1 MQCSQ
6 VVVFSV
12 VSVCDRCF
20 SVSAVT
26 PEPLQISSPY
36 VHTWFQRDV
45 NFENEI
51 GEETSLMYSWIYL
64 SNFNKGSAVR
74 GKKGRRLRPKGGG
87 VLRELCKFPQ
97 QKIRGRALENFEF
110 SAFWDLKMAPRLC
123 KMMVFVQVFLAHIGS
138 KRGQGGL
145 VNPLEDFRKYDWG
158 VGYSP
163 LKKPSSPPQ
172 I

>member
-1 MQCSQ
+1 MSCISMQCSQ

-45 NFENEI
+45 NFENEV

-64 SNFNKGSAVR
+64 SNFNKGVGCAR
-74 GKKGRRLRPKGGG
+74 QEGPTL
-87 VLRELCKFPQ
+87 EAQ
-97 QKIRGRALENFEF
+97 RGR
-110 SAFWDLKMAPRLC
+110 
-123 KMMVFVQVFLAHIGS
+123 GS
-138 KRGQGGL
+138 
-145 VNPLEDFRKYDWG
+145 
-158 VGYSP
+158 
-163 LKKPSSPPQ
+163 
-172 I
+172 

>member
-1 MQCSQ
+1 
-6 VVVFSV
+6 
-12 VSVCDRCF
+12 
-20 SVSAVT
+20 
-26 PEPLQISSPY
+26 
-36 VHTWFQRDV
+36 
-45 NFENEI
+45 
-51 GEETSLMYSWIYL
+51 
-64 SNFNKGSAVR
+64 VR

-97 QKIRGRALENFEF
+97 QKIRGRALANFEF

-158 VGYSP
+158 VGYFVKGVEPP
-163 LKKPSSPPQ
+163 LPPQ
-172 I
+172 KNLPLPHKYSPGCGLYSS